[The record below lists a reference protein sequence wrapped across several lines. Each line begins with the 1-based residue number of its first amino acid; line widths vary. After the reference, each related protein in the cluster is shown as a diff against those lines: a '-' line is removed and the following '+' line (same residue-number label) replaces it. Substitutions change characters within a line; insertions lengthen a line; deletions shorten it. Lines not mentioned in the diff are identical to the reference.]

1 MTAKIFRNSF
11 FVGLLV
17 LLAAGILF
25 LSVMY
30 GNDETLAFDELR
42 AETAALAQAVER
54 LGLSYLEE
62 TNLPGRVTWVAPD
75 GIVLYV
81 YSAV

>member
-42 AETAALAQAVER
+42 AETAALAPAVAQSVYTRFFNYYREIYFFR
-54 LGLSYLEE
+54 C
-62 TNLPGRVTWVAPD
+62 D
-75 GIVLYV
+75 CLYT
-81 YSAV
+81 YR

>member
-30 GNDETLAFDELR
+30 GNDETLAFDEL
-42 AETAALAQAVER
+42 ETEMAVLAPAVER
-54 LGLSYLEE
+54 LGL
-62 TNLPGRVTWVAPD
+62 P
-75 GIVLYV
+75 
-81 YSAV
+81 

>member
-30 GNDETLAFDELR
+30 GRPAR
-42 AETAALAQAVER
+42 
-54 LGLSYLEE
+54 
-62 TNLPGRVTWVAPD
+62 PM
-75 GIVLYV
+75 
-81 YSAV
+81 

>member
-11 FVGLLV
+11 VVGLLV

-30 GNDETLAFDELR
+30 ANDETLAFDEL
-42 AETAALAQAVER
+42 ETEMAVLAPAVER
-54 LGLSYLEE
+54 LVDFYTARMPLD
-62 TNLPGRVTWVAPD
+62 P
-75 GIVLYV
+75 
-81 YSAV
+81 

>member
-30 GNDETLAFDELR
+30 ANDDTLAFD
-42 AETAALAQAVER
+42 
-54 LGLSYLEE
+54 
-62 TNLPGRVTWVAPD
+62 
-75 GIVLYV
+75 
-81 YSAV
+81 

>member
-1 MTAKIFRNSF
+1 M
-11 FVGLLV
+11 

-42 AETAALAQAVER
+42 AETAALSPAVER

-62 TNLPGRVTWVAPD
+62 TNLPGAGHMGRGGRERP
-75 GIVLYV
+75 L
-81 YSAV
+81 